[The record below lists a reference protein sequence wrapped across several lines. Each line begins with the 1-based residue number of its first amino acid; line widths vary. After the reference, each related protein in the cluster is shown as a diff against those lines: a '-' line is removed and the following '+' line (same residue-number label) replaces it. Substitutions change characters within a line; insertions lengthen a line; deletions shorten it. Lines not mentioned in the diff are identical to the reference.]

1 MKTPRILIIGI
12 AAALCAAPAFAQ
24 QEAATATLRVD
35 AGSVMVSNGGE
46 FVSATSGTQ
55 VPTGSRVMLAEGSRA
70 TLIYPGGCSQP
81 LTSAGVFGV
90 PVTCVAAAGSSGATT
105 ATGTT
110 GTTAAGTAAGVD
122 VAGLGIVAGVA
133 AAGAVGL
140 DSMDEVE
147 YEEPPPVSR

>member
-1 MKTPRILIIGI
+1 MKSPRIILLGL

-24 QEAATATLRVD
+24 EQAATATLRVE

-46 FVSATSGTQ
+46 FVTATSGTQ
-55 VPTGSRVMLAEGSRA
+55 VPVGARVMLAEGSRA
-70 TLIYPGGCSQP
+70 TLVYPGGCSQP

-90 PVTCVAAAGSSGATT
+90 PATCVAAAGSSGATAATSPTAGT
-105 ATGTT
+105 AT
-110 GTTAAGTAAGVD
+110 ATAAGVD